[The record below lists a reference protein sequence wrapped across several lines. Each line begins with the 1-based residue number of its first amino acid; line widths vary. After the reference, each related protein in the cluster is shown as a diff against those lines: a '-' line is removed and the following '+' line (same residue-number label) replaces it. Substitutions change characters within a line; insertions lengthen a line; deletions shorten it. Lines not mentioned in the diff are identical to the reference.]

1 MKGFSTVL
9 ETKNDYLNSLELY
22 PEQTR
27 KALKSLYADRY
38 IWMKERELEEEEK
51 GIENDTHRVFEEG
64 EGDEKKRYQYVKKVD
79 SKARVYRLGFTDNE
93 IQKLL

>member
-1 MKGFSTVL
+1 MKGYSVVL
-9 ETKNDYLNSLELY
+9 ETKNDYLNSLKLY

-38 IWMKERELEEEEK
+38 IWTLERELEEGEE
-51 GIENDTHRVFEEG
+51 GMNNDTHRVFEEG
-64 EGDEKKRYQYVKKVD
+64 KGDEKKRCQYVKKVD

-93 IQKLL
+93 IQKLI